1 MTKIAKGKGYE
12 KFVNEVRTIQK
23 KNKQAKAKANKTGI
37 TPDDGY
43 KVDYSKLKKKPKP
56 KYK

>member
-1 MTKIAKGKGYE
+1 MTRTAKGKGYE
-12 KFVNEVRTIQK
+12 KFVNEVKTIQK
-23 KNKQAKAKANKTGI
+23 KQAKAKKTPA
-37 TPDDGY
+37 TSNDGY